1 MQNESLNFWQ
11 QHSLQFLEMAFR
23 SDKQE
28 TLKNPDG
35 YGKQSSACGDTVE
48 IFLEITGGRIR
59 VATFATNGCLNA
71 VACANALLHLVQGK
85 SLQAAREVTAEDVV
99 DYLETLPTEEHHCA
113 AMAVE
118 ALTLALASVPA
129 AS

>member
-11 QHSLQFLEMAFR
+11 QHSVRFLEMALR
-23 SDKQE
+23 ADKQE

-35 YGKQSSACGDTVE
+35 YGKQSSGCGDTVE
-48 IFLEITGGRIR
+48 IFLEIADGQIR
-59 VATFATNGCLNA
+59 AATFATNGCLNA
-71 VACANALLHLVQGK
+71 VACANTLLHLVEGK

-99 DYLETLPTEEHHCA
+99 GYLETLPSEEHHCA

-118 ALTLALASVPA
+118 ALTLALDSVADAS
-129 AS
+129 